1 MGKDSVVNMFVN
13 REEYLEQL
21 KTLVNIE
28 SGSYNAAGI
37 NRVADQLEAWYRDLG
52 WHIQRHHLDD
62 RTGDLLEISNR
73 PADHYDVMFVGH
85 MDTVFPRGTLAH
97 WPFSTDG
104 VNAYGPGVGDMKNGD
119 VAMYQVAAHL
129 SKRALE
135 KLNICMAYNPD
146 EEIGSIYSK
155 EKLDEIGRKSD
166 YVYVM
171 ESASGNGGRHC
182 FARKGMMRYVIR
194 FHGQAAHAGFM
205 FERENASAVLEMGH
219 YIVKLMGLA
228 SREEDTTV
236 NVGVA
241 KGGTATN
248 VVADFAEIWVE
259 MRFKKESERERLTK
273 EIDQL
278 LNGEPFVPGVR
289 VEVASHT
296 SMTAWTKTPEALAHI
311 AHMEEIAKKL
321 GLEFE
326 QKDRGGL
333 SDANHLST
341 TGAICSDGMGPHGAL
356 DHSEKE
362 YSIIDTIQPCVQLL
376 CAVLEDLSQSK

>member
-85 MDTVFPRGTLAH
+85 MDTVFPDGTVAQR
-97 WPFSTDG
+97 PFSMDE

-129 SKRALE
+129 SMRALE

-155 EKLDEIGRKSD
+155 EKLDAIGRKSD
-166 YVYVM
+166 FVYVM
-171 ESASGNGGRHC
+171 EGAGPGGEHC
-182 FARKGMMRYVIR
+182 FARKGAMRYVLR

-205 FERENASAVLEMGH
+205 FEEKNASAVLEMGH

-241 KGGTATN
+241 KGGIATN
-248 VVADFAEIWVE
+248 VVADSAEIWVE

>member
-85 MDTVFPRGTLAH
+85 MDTVFPDGTVAQR
-97 WPFSTDG
+97 PFSMDE

-119 VAMYQVAAHL
+119 VAMYQVATHL
-129 SKRALE
+129 SPEALK

-166 YVYVM
+166 FVYVM
-171 ESASGNGGRHC
+171 EGAGPGGEHC
-182 FARKGMMRYVIR
+182 FARKGAMRYVLR

-205 FERENASAVLEMGH
+205 FEEKNASAVLEMAH
-219 YIVKLMGLA
+219 YIVRLMGLA

-241 KGGTATN
+241 KGGIATN
-248 VVADFAEIWVE
+248 VVADSAEIWVE

>member
-1 MGKDSVVNMFVN
+1 MGQITVD
-13 REEYLEQL
+13 RGEYLEQL

-28 SGSYNAAGI
+28 SGSYDPEGI
-37 NRVADQLEAWYRDLG
+37 NRVADQLETWYRDLG

-85 MDTVFPRGTLAH
+85 MDTVFPDGTVAQR
-97 WPFSTDG
+97 PFSMDE

-119 VAMYQVAAHL
+119 VAMYQVATHL
-129 SKRALE
+129 SPEALE

-248 VVADFAEIWVE
+248 VVADSAEIWVE

-311 AHMEEIAKKL
+311 AHMEEIAQKL